1 MVPPSANS
9 RPMPRAVRLASIAA
23 SSTFRPVLITSTPG
37 KPSSR
42 AASSAATRA
51 GLSTVRV
58 PSRRARTIPAL
69 SIRRRAAFNVRQA
82 PLRDRVSGRA
92 EHDPFGALRA
102 GIMVC
107 VEDGGQWH
115 VQQHCHSYP
124 AGVWQQLR
132 GGRRGD
138 EPVDQDGGTVGDGG
152 NDAGQVGA
160 GARAG
165 YRPRRGDGRDQHIPS
180 GLGHSGADAP
190 VVDVAAG
197 RLAGIVEPLGNYYM
211 HPLDIPALQSACPRR
226 ASLHPA
232 AELNLTRRRSVIPG
246 TGWYVAAVDA
256 VRPETIG
263 VPRHQRGA
271 ASSSAGP
278 GGTGSAGPDTVRD
291 LM

>member
-1 MVPPSANS
+1 MPVPVTQLGECLEEEVLPLVGAEDPDADQAAAD
-9 RPMPRAVRLASIAA
+9 RPGRGSD
-23 SSTFRPVLITSTPG
+23 LIGAGPG
-37 KPSSR
+37 DVHP
-42 AASSAATRA
+42 A
-51 GLSTVRV
+51 G
-58 PSRRARTIPAL
+58 
-69 SIRRRAAFNVRQA
+69 
-82 PLRDRVSGRA
+82 RDRISGQYLLACPVAGSDHAGGRA
-92 EHDPFGALRA
+92 EHDSFGALRA
-102 GIMVC
+102 GIVAC
-107 VEDGGQWH
+107 VQGGGQWH

-132 GGRRGD
+132 GGPRGD

-165 YRPRRGDGRDQHIPS
+165 SWLRRGDGRDPHLPS
-180 GLGHSGADAP
+180 GPGQPGADAL

-211 HPLDIPALQSACPRR
+211 HPLDISGHPERLPYQ

-232 AELNLTRRRSVIPG
+232 GELNHARRRSVIPG

-263 VPRHQRGA
+263 VRSTPARRGT

-278 GGTGSAGPDTVRD
+278 GDPGFAGPDNVQD
-291 LM
+291 LT